1 MNESYFNYKF
11 WNDLNNP
18 QAKKEATWRTH
29 GYPAEPHYLISPFL
43 QMEKNLQEAYVTGQK
58 EPSQLLNTTQ
68 AVVPKH
74 LVLENRC
81 LLKKTNSYTTTEV

>member
-1 MNESYFNYKF
+1 
-11 WNDLNNP
+11 
-18 QAKKEATWRTH
+18 
-29 GYPAEPHYLISPFL
+29 
-43 QMEKNLQEAYVTGQK
+43 MEKNLQEAYVTGQK